1 MPNRNR
7 NQNNR
12 SARDMHAP
20 PTGVTEDEQKK
31 ILQDILNIIPENVKS
46 LAEESLSRPSR
57 NTNNSDPYAPPVG
70 MTPGDQELLIKRILE
85 VIPQSIRQSA
95 GVISSPKPRGGRGR
109 GRRR

>member
-57 NTNNSDPYAPPVG
+57 NTNNGDPYAPPAG
-70 MTPGDQELLIKRILE
+70 MSRAEHTALIERILE
-85 VIPQSIRQSA
+85 AIPQSIRQSA
-95 GVISSPKPRGGRGR
+95 GVSSLPKPRGGRGR
-109 GRRR
+109 RR